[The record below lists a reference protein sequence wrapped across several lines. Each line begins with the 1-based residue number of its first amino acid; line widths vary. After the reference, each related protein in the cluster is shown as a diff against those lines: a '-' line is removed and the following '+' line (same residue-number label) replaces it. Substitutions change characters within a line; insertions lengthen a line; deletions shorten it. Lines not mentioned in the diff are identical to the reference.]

1 MRFEAVAPEPSDGG
15 LHQGALSQQSGSRQ
29 VLKGSVANRGA
40 AAISVTGKRTGH
52 ITPPAIPGCGRY
64 TVATHRSFPCAAV
77 SGPELP
83 AAGIVRRKRA

>member
-52 ITPPAIPGCGRY
+52 ITPPGRRQRRP
-64 TVATHRSFPCAAV
+64 HRTKRSDAPWRSAPDCSLTSCALGYRNV
-77 SGPELP
+77 Y
-83 AAGIVRRKRA
+83 